1 MPYPIYRPRR
11 LRESPLLRRMVR
23 ETVLRTDDLI
33 LPFFTVHGRGVRE
46 PIISMPGQFRL
57 SIDELLKECKD
68 AASMGIPAVLLFGLP
83 RDKDPRGSEAY
94 AEDGIIQQAV
104 RAVKDSIPDLLVIT
118 DVCLCEYTSHG
129 HCGVVEEDRVKN
141 DPTLD
146 LIARTALSHAEAGA
160 DMVAPSDM
168 MDGRVGAIREAL
180 DESGYQETP
189 IMAYSAKYASAFYG
203 PFREA
208 ADSAPQFGDRRS
220 SQMDPANAQEALREV
235 ALDDASFTET
245 PIMAYSAKYASCFFE
260 PFRAAAESTPQFG
273 DRRSYQ
279 MDPAN
284 AQEAMREIALDLD
297 EGADIVMVK
306 PALPYLDVISRAKLE
321 FGVPLAAYSVSG
333 EYAMIRAAGQLGW
346 LDEERAMLE
355 ALTSIRRAG
364 ADIVITYFARQAA
377 RLLERGL
384 GAR

>member
-11 LRESPLLRRMVR
+11 LRESALMRKMVR
-23 ETVLRTDDLI
+23 ETTLRADDLI
-33 LPFFTVHGRGVRE
+33 LPLFVIHGRGSRE
-46 PIISMPGQFRL
+46 PISSMPGQARL
-57 SIDELLKECKD
+57 TIDELLKECKD

-83 RDKDPRGSEAY
+83 QEKDPRGSEAY

-104 RAVKDSIPDLLVIT
+104 RAVKETIPDLLVIT

-129 HCGVVEEDRVKN
+129 HCGIVEDGRVKN

-168 MDGRVGAIREAL
+168 MDGRVGAIRETL
-180 DESGYQETP
+180 DEAGYQETP

-208 ADSAPQFGDRRS
+208 ADSAPQFGDRR
-220 SQMDPANAQEALREV
+220 A
-235 ALDDASFTET
+235 
-245 PIMAYSAKYASCFFE
+245 
-260 PFRAAAESTPQFG
+260 
-273 DRRSYQ
+273 YQ

-284 AQEAMREIALDLD
+284 AMEAMREVALDVD

-306 PALPYLDVISRAKLE
+306 PALPYLDIISRVKSD
-321 FGVPLAAYSVSG
+321 FGLPVAAYSVSG

-346 LDEERAMLE
+346 LDEERAIIE
-355 ALTSIRRAG
+355 ALTGIRRDG
-364 ADIVITYFARQAA
+364 ADLIITYCATDAA
-377 RLLERGL
+377 RLIEQGRQ
-384 GAR
+384 